1 MQSYLLVL
9 GNTPELSL
17 AEISALVHDQVPEI
31 WSNHLAEIKL
41 ENDEQAQQLQQL
53 LGGVFKIIKVVCELD
68 SDSILAHQQI
78 VDFLF
83 GKSNKVTF
91 GITNLAQSELV
102 ISDSQLKRLLKDG
115 GQKARFRQ
123 GSQWGLSAAITQHE
137 PTVFDL
143 FVIKH
148 DDKFYLAQ
156 AIAAQN
162 LDEWIAK
169 DRKKPYVAGKKGM
182 LPPKLARIMVNL
194 GLGSLSQSIKNPVLY
209 DPFCGTGTV
218 LIEGLLRGCKVI
230 GSDLDKD
237 AVAGSLE
244 NLYWLEDYFQ
254 QQFKYQV
261 FKSDV
266 ASAAQQDWKTKVDL
280 IVTEPFLGKPRS
292 DPNELDNIFKGLTSM
307 YLGAFKEWS
316 KILNNGATVTIVFPT
331 TVTSKKSYNLMSL
344 IDKLASYGYTLQVNP
359 INYARKKAVIV
370 RQILV
375 FKYKQ

>member
-1 MQSYLLVL
+1 M
-9 GNTPELSL
+9 
-17 AEISALVHDQVPEI
+17 
-31 WSNHLAEIKL
+31 
-41 ENDEQAQQLQQL
+41 
-53 LGGVFKIIKVVCELD
+53 
-68 SDSILAHQQI
+68 
-78 VDFLF
+78 
-83 GKSNKVTF
+83 
-91 GITNLAQSELV
+91 
-102 ISDSQLKRLLKDG
+102 
-115 GQKARFRQ
+115 
-123 GSQWGLSAAITQHE
+123 
-137 PTVFDL
+137 
-143 FVIKH
+143 
-148 DDKFYLAQ
+148 
-156 AIAAQN
+156 
-162 LDEWIAK
+162 
-169 DRKKPYVAGKKGM
+169 
-182 LPPKLARIMVNL
+182 
-194 GLGSLSQSIKNPVLY
+194 LY

-218 LIEGLLRGCKVI
+218 LIEGLLRGCEVI

-261 FKSDV
+261 FQSDV